1 MPSPC
6 LHEKTF
12 YLRRTSTPKNNRSDE
27 DCLTFPALP
36 HRNDLL
42 RFTRLVKTH
51 QRVLVRLRIM
61 PLGFFEDNPK
71 TLMLIYSM
79 RMEKL

>member
-1 MPSPC
+1 
-6 LHEKTF
+6 
-12 YLRRTSTPKNNRSDE
+12 
-27 DCLTFPALP
+27 LP

-71 TLMLIYSM
+71 TLMLMYSM